1 MTKEQRLIEKLV
13 KIIQTMRPNVNIEIS
28 ELFEEEF
35 RDIVIRAIVSKK
47 REEEALEKCIDII
60 FKETED

>member
-1 MTKEQRLIEKLV
+1 MNKEQKLIEKLV
-13 KIIQTMRPNVNIEIS
+13 KIIQKMRPNVNIEIS

-60 FKETED
+60 LEEKED

>member
-1 MTKEQRLIEKLV
+1 
-13 KIIQTMRPNVNIEIS
+13 MRPNVNIEIS

-60 FKETED
+60 FKETEN

>member
-1 MTKEQRLIEKLV
+1 MTKEQKLIEKLV

-47 REEEALEKCIDII
+47 REEEELEKCIDII